1 MPTSRLLLLA
11 AALMLL
17 LSCPALAVQLR
28 EGHPNEVIV
37 TRGDT
42 LWDISGRFL
51 QHPWEWPKLWK
62 SNPAISNPHL
72 IYPGDRLRLSWVN
85 GEPRLVRHRGTQ
97 GSSPIGTVSLREL
110 RVFLSRPYLLDDAAI
125 ENSAYIIGFREGTLI
140 AGPGERAY
148 ARHLGGYYTTDES
161 PSSTTWRAPDG
172 YAPGARGEDELPRGF
187 SIVKGGNTRTG
198 IYRPPASHY
207 DIVRPGALYRDYE
220 TGEVLGRVAIHV
232 GSAELVRDGDPATLE
247 ITATTM
253 EVMQGDRL
261 IPATP
266 AHDPGNLY
274 FHPGQPSRVVD
285 GHIIDVPGGVNVGG
299 TYNVVAIDRGAV
311 DGLEQGDVLL
321 INTNAREVV
330 DRFESRSYE
339 ESGLPR
345 DRSTWGAP
353 RVLLPE
359 ESAGH
364 VIIFRVFERVSF
376 GLVSSSTRS
385 IKTGFPVHSP

>member
-17 LSCPALAVQLR
+17 LSSSALAVQLR

-37 TRGDT
+37 TQGDT

-62 SNPAISNPHL
+62 SNPSISNPHL

-85 GEPRLVRHRGTQ
+85 GEPRLVRHRGRQ
-97 GSSPIGTVSLREL
+97 RSSPIGIISLREL

-148 ARHLGGYYTTDES
+148 ARHLGGYYYTDEGD
-161 PSSTTWRAPDG
+161 SSTTWRAPEG
-172 YAPGARGEDELPRGF
+172 YTPSARSEDQLPQGF
-187 SIVKGGNTRTG
+187 TIVKGAKTRNK

-207 DIVRPGALYRDYE
+207 DIVRPGALYRDYQ

-232 GSAELVRDGDPATLE
+232 GSAELVQDGDPATLE

-253 EVMQGDRL
+253 EVIQGDRL
-261 IPATP
+261 IPSTP
-266 AHDPGNLY
+266 PQNLKNLY
-274 FHPGQPSRVVD
+274 FQPGQPSHVVD

-330 DRFESRSYE
+330 DRFESRTYE
-339 ESGLPR
+339 ASGLPR

-359 ESAGH
+359 ENAGH

-376 GLVSSSTRS
+376 GLVSNSTRS

>member
-1 MPTSRLLLLA
+1 MPKPRLLLLA
-11 AALMLL
+11 AALTLL
-17 LSCPALAVQLR
+17 GSSALAVQLR

-62 SNPAISNPHL
+62 SNPSISNPHL

-97 GSSPIGTVSLREL
+97 SSSPIGIIPLREL
-110 RVFLSRPYLLDDAAI
+110 RVFLSKPYMLDDATI

-148 ARHLGGYYTTDES
+148 ARHLGGYYDTDES
-161 PSSTTWRAPDG
+161 PASTTWRTPGG
-172 YAPGARGEDELPRGF
+172 YTPRVPSEDQLPQGF
-187 SIVKGGNTRTG
+187 TIVKGSTSRTRV
-198 IYRPPASHY
+198 YRPPASHY

-261 IPATP
+261 IPSTP
-266 AHDPGNLY
+266 SHNLKNIH
-274 FHPGQPSRVVD
+274 FQPQQPSRVVD

-299 TYNVVAIDRGAV
+299 TYNVVAVDRGAV

-330 DRFESRSYE
+330 DRFESRTYE

-376 GLVSSSTRS
+376 GLVSNSTRS